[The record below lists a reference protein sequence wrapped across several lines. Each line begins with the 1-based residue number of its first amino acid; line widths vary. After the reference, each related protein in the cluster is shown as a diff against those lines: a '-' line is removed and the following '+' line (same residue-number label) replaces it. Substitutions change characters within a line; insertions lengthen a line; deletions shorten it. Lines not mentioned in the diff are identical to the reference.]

1 MNFEESILIYILLI
15 YRVHS
20 LVSARQMDKQAVTQL
35 ERRVQDERR
44 LRSSS
49 EAQLSAERKAKEAAT
64 RALSSPPSK

>member
-1 MNFEESILIYILLI
+1 
-15 YRVHS
+15 
-20 LVSARQMDKQAVTQL
+20 MDKQAVTQL